1 MARADGEGREAR
13 AVPLRQA
20 RFSWPDA
27 VVSLGCDETLPTRWH
42 AACVAPGMHH
52 DDTRIYGK
60 SLDLLS
66 LCADVIE
73 RMPAGYAFL
82 SDQLRRASSSITLN
96 FSEGSGRTSKAD
108 RARFFMMARGS
119 AKEVSAILDVGHRF
133 RVVRDDERERGRDLC
148 DHLAAMLYRFH

>member
-1 MARADGEGREAR
+1 
-13 AVPLRQA
+13 
-20 RFSWPDA
+20 
-27 VVSLGCDETLPTRWH
+27 
-42 AACVAPGMHH
+42 MHH

-82 SDQLRRASSSITLN
+82 SDQLRRASSSVTLN
-96 FSEGSGRTSKAD
+96 FSEGCGRTSKAD

-133 RVVRDDERERGRDLC
+133 RVLRDDERERGRDLC
-148 DHLAAMLYRFH
+148 DHLAAMLYRFQ